1 MKRVLFLM
9 FISLSIALK
18 AAQLPPGFVEQLLAQ
33 NLDPT
38 DLVMAPDG
46 RIFITIKSGKI
57 LIVENG
63 VLSPNPFLDIPVYTY
78 NEAGLCH
85 IVLDPNFDV
94 NHYYYIYY
102 TVSDASH
109 NRVSRFTANGNFTLP
124 GSEVVVLDLDP
135 GSIHNGGDMAFGL
148 DGKLYIAVGEGD
160 NTSNPQSFGSLLG
173 KVLRLNRDGTVP
185 SDNPFFNVA
194 TVIGRN
200 KAIWALGFRNPYSM
214 DIQPGTGKIFVTDA
228 GAELAEEIDEVQAG
242 KNYGWPLIEGMRTNE
257 PAPANY
263 QDPLYAYLHGFT
275 PFTGCAV
282 VGAAFYNPTVN
293 QFPNQYVGQFFYADY
308 CNGYINYID
317 PVTLSAHTFANGI
330 SRPMAILV
338 APDGTLY
345 YLARA
350 GLDGTPEAN
359 TSTNDGTLWKV
370 TYTGSGIPVISVQ
383 PKNALAVEN
392 DNINF
397 ITAASGTQPLSYQW
411 MVNGLPIIGATL
423 ASYTFNNAQLTDTG
437 KKFSCKVSN
446 SLGSATTQDATLS
459 VISNT
464 RPVPQLTVALPANA
478 VLYQAGQ
485 TISFTGG
492 ATDNEDGVLPPSA
505 LTWKIDFH
513 HKQHVHP
520 GMQPTSGI
528 ASGSFYIPKVGE
540 PAADVWYRIILT
552 ATDTKGLTNIVYKDV
567 FPQKVKIILNT
578 IPPTLTLN
586 LDGQPIHTPDTV
598 ISVVGFTRTIE
609 APVQETHDGIL
620 YLFSKWTPVGI
631 DRSFTFNAPIE
642 ATSFTATYSA
652 ISLHPKNALVTV
664 GDNVNFIISAPNAQP
679 LSYQWMVNGLPI
691 MGATLGNFTFTNAQL
706 IDDGKKVS
714 CRVSNSFGSV
724 TTQEVKLSV
733 KKGGQ
738 TITFGILAPAT
749 FGDTPLTLSANSSSG
764 LPISYATSDA
774 TKVTIAGNKVTL
786 VGAGLV
792 NITAKQEGNTNYNP
806 ATEVTQ
812 ALTVNKVDQTITF
825 SPIPTK
831 IFGDAPFNLAA
842 TSSSGLIVD
851 YSTSSD
857 KVSLS
862 GSRVTLTKP
871 GSVTFKADQ
880 IGNNNF
886 NAAPSVSQTF
896 CINPAK
902 PVISVTGLNSGTPVL
917 TSSSSSGNQ
926 WYKNGVLLTDAVSN
940 TLSPTN
946 DGSYKV
952 KVTIDNCASEFSVEQ
967 ILIITGDVP
976 SKSTYSEFVVYP
988 NPVKDNLT
996 LSLAV
1001 FNSNSEVEVVL
1012 YDATGR
1018 IMDKVYRKGSETVL
1032 SVSSYSTGNYTV
1044 KVSQQSKTYVAK
1056 FVKE

>member
-1 MKRVLFLM
+1 M
-9 FISLSIALK
+9 FVSLSIA
-18 AAQLPPGFVEQLLAQ
+18 ANASQLPPGFVEQLLAQ

-57 LIVENG
+57 VIVENG
-63 VLSPNPFLDIPVYTY
+63 VLSPTAFLEIPVYTY

-85 IVLDPNFDV
+85 MVLDPNFDV

-173 KVLRLNRDGTVP
+173 KVLRLNPDGTVP
-185 SDNPFFNVA
+185 SDNPFFNDA

-257 PAPANY
+257 VAPANY

-317 PVTLSAHTFANGI
+317 PVTLSAHTFANSI
-330 SRPMAILV
+330 SRPMAIIV

-370 TYTGSGIPVISVQ
+370 TYTGLGIPVISVQ
-383 PKNALAVEN
+383 PKNALAVEG

-397 ITAASGTQPLSYQW
+397 IISASGTQPLSYQW
-411 MVNGLPIIGATL
+411 LVNGSPIIGATL
-423 ASYTFNNAQLTDTG
+423 ASYMFTNAQLTDNG

-446 SLGSATTQDATLS
+446 PLGSVTTQDAILS

-464 RPVPQLTVALPANA
+464 RPVPQLTVTLPANA

-485 TISFTGG
+485 TIQFSGG
-492 ATDNEDGVLPPSA
+492 ANDIEDGVLPTSA

-540 PAADVWYRIILT
+540 TADDVWYRIILT
-552 ATDTKGLTNIVYKDV
+552 ATDTKGLTNSVYQDV

-578 IPPTLTLN
+578 IPPNLTLN
-586 LDGQPIHTPDTV
+586 LDGQPIQTPDTV
-598 ISVVGFTRTIE
+598 SSVVGFTRTIE
-609 APVQETHDGIL
+609 APVQETHAGIL
-620 YLFSKWTPVGI
+620 YLFSKWTQAEL
-631 DRSFTFNAPIE
+631 DRLFTFNAPME

-652 ISLHPKNALVTV
+652 ISLQPKNALVAV
-664 GDNVNFIISAPNAQP
+664 GDNVNFTISASNAQP
-679 LSYQWMVNGLPI
+679 LSYQWLVNDSPI
-691 MGATLGNFTFTNAQL
+691 IGATLASYTFANAQL
-706 IDDGKKVS
+706 IDEGKKVS

-724 TTQEVKLSV
+724 TTEEVKLSV
-733 KKGGQ
+733 IKGGQ
-738 TITFGILAPAT
+738 TITFGVLAPVT
-749 FGDTPLTLSANSSSG
+749 FGDAPLTLSANASSG
-764 LPISYATSDA
+764 LPISYTTSDE

-792 NITAKQEGNTNYNP
+792 NITANQEGNTNYNP
-806 ATEVTQ
+806 ASKVTQ
-812 ALTVNKVDQTITF
+812 VLTVNKASQIIYFPAISTKTF
-825 SPIPTK
+825 
-831 IFGDAPFNLAA
+831 GEAPFSLSA
-842 TSSSGLIVD
+842 TSTGLAIQF
-851 YSTSSD
+851 STDSD
-857 KVSLS
+857 KISLT
-862 GSRVTLTKP
+862 GNQVTLVKP
-871 GSVTFKADQ
+871 GSVTIQANQ
-880 IGNNNF
+880 AGNNNI
-886 NAAPSVSQTF
+886 NSAPSVSQSF

-902 PVISVTGLNSGTPVL
+902 PIITATGLNSGTPIL
-917 TSSSSSGNQ
+917 TSNISIGNQ
-926 WYKNGVLLTDAVSN
+926 WYKNGTLIIGATSN
-940 TLSPTN
+940 AFTPID
-946 DGSYKV
+946 DGSYTV
-952 KVTIDNCASEFSVEQ
+952 KVTVDNCSSELSAEQILVITGDISSISASEFF
-967 ILIITGDVP
+967 I
-976 SKSTYSEFVVYP
+976 YP
-988 NPVKDNLT
+988 NPVKDNLMINLT
-996 LSLAV
+996 A
-1001 FNSNSEVEVVL
+1001 FDATSEVEIIM
-1012 YDATGR
+1012 YDASGR
-1018 IMDKVYRKGSETVL
+1018 KVEKIFKRGAEANFP
-1032 SVSSYSTGNYTV
+1032 VSSYPSGTYSL
-1044 KVSQQSKTYVAK
+1044 KVSQRNQIYFAR